1 MSILRKLTSGLEKK
15 YRIFTCMSPLTMIG
29 EVVMETLIPLIM
41 AHIIDTGIANHDIQY
56 VVRTGAIMVA
66 ASVLSLS
73 CGVMGGRFAAV
84 AALGF
89 SRNLRRNLFARV
101 QHFSFKNMDKF
112 GTASLVT
119 RLTTDVTNMQ
129 NVYQQVIRGMVRA
142 PFMLITGTV
151 MACFI
156 NKDLAVLFFIIIPI
170 LAVML
175 GIIATKAYPRFREMF
190 KKYDLLNTT
199 VQENLTAIR
208 VVKSYVRGEY
218 EDKKFDDV
226 ADSLRNTQLR
236 AEKIVILNM
245 PIMQLVIY
253 LCIIVVLWFG
263 GNMIVAGKMQTG
275 ELISFITYITQILMS
290 LMMLSMI
297 FVMLILSRASLN
309 RIVEVLDEDI
319 DIKNPADKSEAEVHA
334 TTDSVE
340 TITTKNY
347 FSKVLDGSIDFNHV
361 YFSYDGRRDN
371 CVLTDIDIHIKSG
384 QTVGIL
390 GGTGSSKS
398 TLVQLVPRLY
408 DVIDGTVQVGGV
420 DVRKYDLT
428 VLRNDVGMVLQ
439 KNVLFSGTIK
449 ENLRWGNNNA
459 SDNELIAA
467 CKASDA
473 DEFVSAFPQGY
484 DTMLEEGGVNLSGGQ
499 KQRLCIARALLKKP
513 KILILDDSTS
523 AVDTATDS
531 RIRHA
536 LRSSLPDTTKLII
549 AQRIA
554 SVQDADVIFVLDDG
568 KISGFG
574 THEELLASNTIY
586 REVYDSQMSK
596 NGGNE

>member
-1 MSILRKLTSGLEKK
+1 MSTLRKLTSGLEKK
-15 YRIFTCMSPLTMIG
+15 YRIFTCLSPLTMIG
-29 EVVMETLIPLIM
+29 EVIMETLIPLIM

-66 ASVLSLS
+66 ASILSLS

-89 SRNLRRNLFARV
+89 SRNLRRNLFAKV

-156 NKDLAVLFFIIIPI
+156 NKELAVVFFIIIPI

-175 GIIATKAYPRFREMF
+175 GIIAAKAYPRFREMF

-218 EDKKFDDV
+218 EDKKFDGV
-226 ADSLRNTQLR
+226 ADSLRSTQLR

-253 LCIIVVLWFG
+253 VCIIAVLWFG

-275 ELISFITYITQILMS
+275 ELISFITYVTQILMS
-290 LMMLSMI
+290 LMMLSMM

-309 RIVEVLDEDI
+309 RIVDVLDEDI
-319 DIKNPADKSEAEVHA
+319 DIKNPADMSEAEVHA

-371 CVLTDIDIHIKSG
+371 CVLTDVDIHIKSG

-428 VLRNDVGMVLQ
+428 VLRNNVGMVLQ

-459 SDNELIAA
+459 SDDELVAA
-467 CKASDA
+467 CKSSDA
-473 DEFVSAFPQGY
+473 DEFVAAFPQGY

-536 LRSSLPDTTKLII
+536 LRTSLPDTTKLII

-574 THEELLASNTIY
+574 THEELLSSNNIY
-586 REVYDSQMSK
+586 REVYDSQMNK

>member
-56 VVRTGAIMVA
+56 VVRTGAIMVV
-66 ASVLSLS
+66 ASMLSLS

-89 SRNLRRNLFARV
+89 SRNLRRNLFAKV
-101 QHFSFKNMDKF
+101 QHYSFKNMDKF

-175 GIIATKAYPRFREMF
+175 GVIATKAYPRFREMF

-290 LMMLSMI
+290 LMMLSMM

-334 TTDSVE
+334 LTDSVE

-371 CVLTDIDIHIKSG
+371 CVLTDVDIHIKSG

-459 SDNELIAA
+459 SDNELVAA